1 MPEIDLPQERRQ
13 SILDKLRQEG
23 RIIAGDLSALYG
35 VSEDTIRRDLR
46 DLAAAGLLK
55 RVHGGAL
62 PLVPDLAPYARRERH
77 TSPAKIAVAQAAAQL
92 VQEGQVVIIGSG
104 TTNHE
109 IARQLDPHLRATI
122 ITASPQVAVT
132 LSSLPHVDIILIGG
146 RVNKQELVVTGAEA
160 VDQLRR
166 FRADLGFLGICSLHP
181 EVGYTGTAYDE
192 VAVERAIIEQCGDVA
207 AVAVAE
213 KLGTVAPYFVA
224 PLSEITY
231 LVTEPQ
237 PDAIL
242 APYRAAGLEIILS
255 D

>member
-13 SILDKLRQEG
+13 LILDKLRKEG
-23 RIIAGDLSALYG
+23 RVIAGDLSALYG

-62 PLVPDLAPYARRERH
+62 PLVPDAAPYARREQH
-77 TSPAKIAVAQAAAQL
+77 MSQAKIAVAQAAARL
-92 VQEGQVVIIGSG
+92 VQDGQVVIIGSG

-132 LSSLPHVDIILIGG
+132 LSSHPHIDILLIGG

-166 FRADLGFLGICSLHP
+166 FKADLGFLGICSLHP
-181 EVGYTGTAYDE
+181 DAGYTGTDYEE
-192 VAVERAIIEQCGDVA
+192 VALDRAIIDQSGDVA
-207 AVAVAE
+207 AVTVAE
-213 KLGTVAPYFVA
+213 KLGTVAPYFIA

-237 PDAIL
+237 PEAVL
-242 APYRAAGLEIILS
+242 APYRAAGLEIILA

>member
-13 SILDKLRQEG
+13 LILDKLRKEG

-46 DLAAAGLLK
+46 DLAASGLLK

-62 PLVPDLAPYARRERH
+62 PLAPDTAPYARREQH
-77 TSPAKIAVAQAAAQL
+77 TSPAKIAVAQAAARL
-92 VQEGQVVIIGSG
+92 VQDGQVVIIGSG

-109 IARQLDPHLRATI
+109 IARQLDPHLHATI

-132 LSSLPHVDIILIGG
+132 LSSSLYMDIILIGG
-146 RVNKQELVVTGAEA
+146 RLNKQELVVAGAEA
-160 VDQLRR
+160 VDQIRR
-166 FRADLGFLGICSLHP
+166 FKADLGFLGICSLHP
-181 EVGYTGTAYDE
+181 EAGYTGTNYEE
-192 VAVERAIIEQCGDVA
+192 VAVDRAIIDQSGDV
-207 AVAVAE
+207 VAVTVAD
-213 KLGTVAPYFVA
+213 KLGTVAPYLIA

-231 LVTEPQ
+231 LVTESQ
-237 PDAIL
+237 PEAVL
-242 APYRAAGLEIILS
+242 APYYAAGLEIILA